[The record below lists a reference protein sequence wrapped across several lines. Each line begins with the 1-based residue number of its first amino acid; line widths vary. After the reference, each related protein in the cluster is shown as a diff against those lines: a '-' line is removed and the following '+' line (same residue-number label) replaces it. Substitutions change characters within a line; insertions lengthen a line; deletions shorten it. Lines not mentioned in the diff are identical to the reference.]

1 MFCSCGVN
9 SFKDI
14 HSYIQQS
21 LNTKKKNFLQVAA
34 GCEEVAIFGAASET
48 FSKKNINCSIAESL
62 QRFQAVMDAARE
74 AGIRVR
80 GYVSCVCGCPYEGP
94 VDPKAV
100 AKVCMIFFFI

>member
-1 MFCSCGVN
+1 M
-9 SFKDI
+9 
-14 HSYIQQS
+14 
-21 LNTKKKNFLQVAA
+21 
-34 GCEEVAIFGAASET
+34 AIFGAASET

-100 AKVCMIFFFI
+100 AKVCMMGLFIYSFLSSSLYSFIHVFIICNYIFIFKFLSILGFGTDK